1 MMSQQAKFS
10 EPTLQSFRGVF
21 VIFLAD
27 LVKRIRQNIA
37 VLAIPL
43 LSGKARDY
51 LHYFILGIVIL
62 VIIQFV
68 FSYISYKRYKFHV
81 GSNAFF
87 LTSGIFK
94 VSQIEIPFERIQNI
108 NLQQNLIQQVLNVVG
123 LEIETAGND
132 KAEVTIKALDKD
144 DAEHLQ
150 ELLTE
155 QKVAQAEDLATSVEV
170 NEPNTNTSSSAKQ
183 NASKQLLFK
192 LSFLD
197 LLKVGISSNFFKGI
211 GVILAF
217 LSYIYNSFGDL
228 VSNKF
233 DIDLE
238 TQIQAYL
245 PSLLSVII
253 GVVFIVIVIGV
264 VLTVAL
270 TIIQYFELKLF
281 AVDQNYMVQYG
292 LLKRVNKLI
301 KAKKTQ
307 VFEIETNPLRRFFKF
322 SNVYISQASSEE
334 LNIKNKIGVVGVSKY
349 HINLLFEALFGIK
362 DYQSIN
368 FRSIKTQ
375 WLRFKV
381 LSLRLL
387 VLFSALSFFQLF
399 VIQQYSA
406 FIIVGLALLLIFL
419 ITLVYLSTR
428 KSYVS
433 ISETMIKVG
442 GGSIH
447 TTTAFVELFKIQ
459 SIAVKQNLYQRR
471 VGMCNLILY
480 TASGSLKI
488 NYLKHQEARQ
498 MANEILFK
506 IESNTIEWM

>member
-1 MMSQQAKFS
+1 MSQQAKFS
-10 EPTLQSFRGVF
+10 EPTLQSFRGIF

-37 VLAIPL
+37 ILAIPL

-51 LHYFILGIVIL
+51 LHYFILGVIVL

-81 GSNAFF
+81 GQEAFF
-87 LTSGIFK
+87 VTSGIFN

-132 KAEVTIKALDKD
+132 KAEVTIKALDKG

-155 QKVAQAEDLATSVEV
+155 QKIALDQGLETAAEVTDENSKTSAS
-170 NEPNTNTSSSAKQ
+170 TKQ
-183 NASKQLLFK
+183 STSKQLLFK

-253 GVVFIVIVIGV
+253 GVVFMVIVIGV
-264 VLTVAL
+264 ILTVAL

-307 VFEIETNPLRRFFKF
+307 IFEIETNPLRHFFKF

-334 LNIKNKIGVVGVSKY
+334 LNTKNKIGVVGVSKH
-349 HINLLFEALFGIK
+349 HINLLFEALFGIN

-368 FRSIKTQ
+368 FNSIKTQ
-375 WLRFKV
+375 WLRFRV
-381 LSLRLL
+381 LSLRLA
-387 VLFSALSFFQLF
+387 VLFIALILFQLY
-399 VIQQYSA
+399 VIQLHSA
-406 FIIVGLALLLIFL
+406 FIVVALVLLLAFL
-419 ITLVYLSTR
+419 VVLVYLSTK
-428 KSYVS
+428 KSYVA
-433 ISETMIKVG
+433 ISEKMIKVG

-447 TTTAFVELFKIQ
+447 TTTAFIELFKIQ
-459 SIAVKQNLYQRR
+459 SVAIKQNFYQRR

-488 NYLKHQEARQ
+488 NYLNLQEALQ

-506 IESNTIEWM
+506 VESNTSEWM

>member
-1 MMSQQAKFS
+1 MSQQAKFS
-10 EPTLQSFRGVF
+10 EPTLQSFRGIF

-37 VLAIPL
+37 ILAIPL

-51 LHYFILGIVIL
+51 LHYFILGVIVL

-81 GSNAFF
+81 GQEAFF
-87 LTSGIFK
+87 VTSGIFN

-132 KAEVTIKALDKD
+132 KAEVTIKALDKG

-155 QKVAQAEDLATSVEV
+155 QKIALDQGLETAAEVTDENS
-170 NEPNTNTSSSAKQ
+170 NTSASAKQ
-183 NASKQLLFK
+183 SASKQLLFK

-228 VSNKF
+228 ISNKF

-253 GVVFIVIVIGV
+253 GVVFMVIVIGV
-264 VLTVAL
+264 ILTVAL

-307 VFEIETNPLRRFFKF
+307 IFEIETNPLRQFFKF

-334 LNIKNKIGVVGVSKY
+334 LNTKNKIGVVGVSKH
-349 HINLLFEALFGIK
+349 HINLLFEALFGIN

-368 FRSIKTQ
+368 FNSIKTQ
-375 WLRFKV
+375 WLRFRV
-381 LSLRLL
+381 LSLRLA
-387 VLFSALSFFQLF
+387 VLFIALILFQLY
-399 VIQQYSA
+399 VIQLHSA
-406 FIIVGLALLLIFL
+406 FIVVALVLLLAFL
-419 ITLVYLSTR
+419 VVLVYLSTK
-428 KSYVS
+428 KSYVA

-447 TTTAFVELFKIQ
+447 TTTAFIELFKIQ
-459 SIAVKQNLYQRR
+459 SVAVKQNFYQRR

-488 NYLKHQEARQ
+488 NYLNHQEAIQ

-506 IESNTIEWM
+506 VESNTSEWM

>member
-1 MMSQQAKFS
+1 MSHQAKFS
-10 EPTLQSFRGVF
+10 EPTLQSFRGIF

-37 VLAIPL
+37 ILAIPL

-51 LHYFILGIVIL
+51 LHYFILGVIVL

-81 GSNAFF
+81 GQEAFF
-87 LTSGIFK
+87 VTSGIFN

-155 QKVAQAEDLATSVEV
+155 QKIALDQGLETAAEVTDENS
-170 NEPNTNTSSSAKQ
+170 NTSASAKQ
-183 NASKQLLFK
+183 STSKQLLFK

-228 VSNKF
+228 ISNKF

-253 GVVFIVIVIGV
+253 GVVFMVIVIGV
-264 VLTVAL
+264 ILTVAL

-307 VFEIETNPLRRFFKF
+307 IFEIETNPLRQFFKF

-334 LNIKNKIGVVGVSKY
+334 LNTKNKIGVVGVSKH
-349 HINLLFEALFGIK
+349 HINLLFEALFGIN

-368 FRSIKTQ
+368 FNSIKTQ
-375 WLRFKV
+375 WLRFRV
-381 LSLRLL
+381 LSLRLA
-387 VLFSALSFFQLF
+387 VLFIALILFQLY
-399 VIQQYSA
+399 VIQLHSA
-406 FIIVGLALLLIFL
+406 FIVVGLVLLLAFL
-419 ITLVYLSTR
+419 VVLVYLSTK
-428 KSYVS
+428 KSYVA

-447 TTTAFVELFKIQ
+447 TTTAFIELFKIQ
-459 SIAVKQNLYQRR
+459 SVAVKQNFYQRR

-488 NYLKHQEARQ
+488 NYLNHQEAIQ

-506 IESNTIEWM
+506 VESNTSEWM